1 MQKPL
6 KILVV
11 RFSSIGDIVLTS
23 PVVRCLKKQLNAEVH
38 FITKY
43 SFKSVVEHNPN
54 IDKIYTIKDSVS
66 EVLEDLKRE
75 HYDWIIDL
83 HNNLR
88 SAQLK
93 RIKVKSK
100 SFKKLN
106 FQKFLLITFGIN
118 TMPKSHTADRYLDA
132 ILHLGVVNDRLG
144 LDYFL
149 SKEDEINLSN
159 FENQYITFAIGG
171 THFTKI
177 LPTEKIIAICNKQN
191 KQVVLVGGKEDFE
204 RGEEI
209 VKSCKNV
216 INTCG
221 KNSINQSAFVVKN
234 SDLLITHDTGMMH
247 IATAFKMKIYSVF
260 GGTHPNLGFIPY
272 VPNPGN
278 KIIQVENLSC
288 RPCHRFGK
296 SNCPKGHFKCMNL
309 IDENLFTE

>member
-23 PVVRCLKKQLNAEVH
+23 PVVRILKKQLAAEVH
-38 FITKY
+38 FITKN
-43 SFKSVVEHNPN
+43 SFKSIVENNPN
-54 IDKIYTIKDSVS
+54 IDKIHTIKDSVS
-66 EVLEDLKRE
+66 EVLEEVRAE
-75 HYDWIIDL
+75 NYDWIIDL

-100 SFKKLN
+100 SYNKLN
-106 FQKFLLITFGIN
+106 FQKFLLTNFGIN
-118 TMPKSHTADRYLDA
+118 TILKSHTADRYLDA
-132 ILHLGVVNDRLG
+132 VSHLGVVNDGFG

-149 SKEDEINLSN
+149 KKEDKIDLSD
-159 FENQYITFAIGG
+159 FEKPYTTFAIGG

-177 LPTEKIIAICNKQN
+177 LPIEKIISICNKQK
-191 KQVVLVGGKEDFE
+191 KQVILIGGEEDFE

-209 VKSCKNV
+209 MKSCNNV

-221 KNSINQSAFVVKN
+221 KYSINQSAYIVKN

-247 IATAFKMKIYSVF
+247 IAAAFKMKIYSVF
-260 GGTHPNLGFIPY
+260 GGTHPSLGFTPY
-272 VPNPGN
+272 LPNTEN
-278 KIIQVENLSC
+278 KIIEVENLNC

-296 SNCPKGHFKCMNL
+296 NNCPKGHFKCMNL
-309 IDENLFTE
+309 IDENLFIE

>member
-1 MQKPL
+1 MQKSL

-23 PVVRCLKKQLNAEVH
+23 PVVRLLKKQLNAEVH
-38 FITKY
+38 FITKH
-43 SFKSVVEHNPN
+43 SFKSVVENNPN
-54 IDKIYTIKDSVS
+54 IDKIYTIQDSVS
-66 EVLEDLKRE
+66 EVLAEIKSE
-75 HYDWIIDL
+75 NYDWIIDL

-88 SAQLK
+88 STQLK

-100 SFKKLN
+100 SFKKLT
-106 FQKFLLITFGIN
+106 FRKFLITTFGIN

-132 ILHLGVVNDRLG
+132 ISHLGVINDGKG

-159 FENQYITFAIGG
+159 FEKQYITFAIGG

-177 LPTEKIIAICNKQN
+177 LPIKKIISICNKQQ

-209 VKSCKNV
+209 VKSCNNI

-221 KNSINQSAFVVKN
+221 KYSINQSAHIVKN

-247 IATAFKMKIYSVF
+247 IAAAFKMKIYSVF
-260 GGTHPNLGFIPY
+260 GGTHPSLGFSPY
-272 VPNPGN
+272 LPNPGN

-296 SNCPKGHFKCMNL
+296 INCPKGHFKCMNL